1 MTKHWYDDEAANV
14 SVMIG
19 WDKPLQY
26 FYCVVYPYRQDKNQ
40 IADHLYSNLD
50 EADGTEITD
59 LSRYQRLLKGRF
71 NVTLPE
77 TLVTRLIEDQLNN
90 LGEKRRLPF
99 LV

>member
-26 FYCVVYPYRQDKNQ
+26 FYCVVYSYRRNKDE
-40 IADHLYSNLD
+40 IEDHLYSNLD
-50 EADGTEITD
+50 EVDGIEITD
-59 LSRYQRLLKGRF
+59 LTRYQRMLKDLF

-77 TLVTRLIEDQLNN
+77 TLVTQLIEDQLNN
-90 LGEKRRLPF
+90 LGEKRSLPF
-99 LV
+99 LT